1 MANKKTEEAQLA
13 QELAQE
19 DEYTVEDF
27 AAVARPIFGTS
38 PDIVIA
44 AFVTA
49 GVKRATKSE
58 AMEIIKQFREK
69 EVN

>member
-1 MANKKTEEAQLA
+1 MAKKKTDEVQPA

-44 AFVTA
+44 AFATA
-49 GVKRATKSE
+49 GVKKGTKSE
-58 AMEIIKQFREK
+58 AAQIIKQFRKK